1 MDNKDILLTKLAV
14 AFNRNIDDAYLATYE
29 EYLQDMPYELLNIVI
44 DNMVVKNK
52 FMPTVHEL
60 LEEAYNIHCERA
72 GIKPLSAGELLKLF
86 KKRVCKGTAK
96 EAFKDNKALLDVA
109 KKFGWQRFKNTN
121 PAYDNQTQKE
131 LYGYY
136 LEALE
141 GERILAMK
149 NLRTFMAIHPD
160 LMNPNIKA
168 KMIGDVND

>member
-1 MDNKDILLTKLAV
+1 MSSKDVLLTKLAV
-14 AFNRNIDDAYLATYE
+14 AFNRNIDSAYLATYE
-29 EYLQDMPYELLNIVI
+29 EYLHDVPDELFT
-44 DNMVVKNK
+44 VVVDKMIIKNK

-72 GIKPLSAGELLKLF
+72 GMKALSAGELLKLF
-86 KKRVCKGTAK
+86 KRRVCKGTAK

-121 PAYDNQTQKE
+121 PAYDNHTQKE

-141 GERILAMK
+141 GEKVSAMK
-149 NLRTFMAIHPD
+149 NFKLFVDIHPA
-160 LMNPNIKA
+160 LNPTNDVR
-168 KMIGDVND
+168 MIGDVND